1 MNKICNSYAGA
12 IFYAW
17 PLSCTICVKI
27 FRLDYGS
34 YCNQA
39 VPCVQT
45 LTVVASSGLNCVL
58 QLLRKDILKPDISL
72 KYIYLNGTITFPQL
86 ITVQYIFE
94 MFEYKRET
102 TQKIAQ
108 RKCEK

>member
-1 MNKICNSYAGA
+1 MNNICNSYAGA

-17 PLSCTICVKI
+17 PLSCTICVQI

-45 LTVVASSGLNCVL
+45 G
-58 QLLRKDILKPDISL
+58 
-72 KYIYLNGTITFPQL
+72 PQL
-86 ITVQYIFE
+86 ISVQYMFE
-94 MFEYKRET
+94 MFGYKRVT

-108 RKCEK
+108 IKCEKQDTHVK